1 MIKLQRIIITRG
13 PVGFLLRQSKHWH
26 LPGFGGVPLFDVI
39 RFFYHQVKRHGL
51 QERSSAVAFN
61 FIMAIPPSLIFVFTL
76 IPHLPFLSRKTI
88 KLQLHTLIK
97 DIIPADQYNRELMKF
112 VDNFIDQTQ
121 YGLLSLGLFLS
132 LFFSSNA
139 MIGLMRSFNKKS
151 NIGFQKR
158 AGLHQ
163 RWIAIKLIAIIFGL
177 LMACIFLLFSQGALL
192 DWLIKNTFWKQIIA
206 NTRWI
211 FIILLVYYIV
221 GFIYRFAPAV
231 HTRWKFN
238 TAGTIL
244 ATFLSLLSSIGFSV
258 YVDNF
263 GRFNALYGSIGTT
276 MMVMIIIYVNS
287 LSLLIGFE
295 LNVSIESLK
304 AIARDREKAEAR
316 EASRLNAQSAK
327 K

>member
-13 PVGFLLRQSKHWH
+13 PVGFLLRKSKRWH
-26 LPGFGGVPLFDVI
+26 LPGFGGVPMFDVI

-88 KLQLHTLIK
+88 KLQLHTIIK

-304 AIARDREKAEAR
+304 AIARYREKSEAR
-316 EASRLNAQSAK
+316 EATRRNT
-327 K
+327 